1 MKEQP
6 EHSLLL
12 KWLTLTGF
20 IFFTIIVAWNEGVIL
35 LLYTVDKSHISM
47 AITLIYLLV
56 TLHCARRIY
65 IISSETNL
73 SRKIEK
79 IIRNENKININI
91 SDDQVLINSKTLLPQ
106 CLMAEY
112 IRDLCFRNSKISQ
125 SEDNGSSSD
134 LNDVYNSRLKGPQEI
149 GWFVSDMM
157 LKLGLLGTIIGFI
170 FMLGSVANIAD
181 FDVSNMQ
188 KVLRHMSD
196 GMGTALYTT
205 LVGLV
210 CSVLSAMQYHMID
223 RHADELIELTRH
235 MTQVH
240 VIPKIN
246 NGSIGINTFFNTKL
260 LIFVISD
267 RIFSIGAKLFL

>member
-1 MKEQP
+1 M
-6 EHSLLL
+6 
-12 KWLTLTGF
+12 
-20 IFFTIIVAWNEGVIL
+20 
-35 LLYTVDKSHISM
+35 LYSVDKSHIYI

-56 TLHCARRIY
+56 TIHCALRIY
-65 IISSETNL
+65 TISSETNL
-73 SRKIEK
+73 SKKVENIVKNEEK
-79 IIRNENKININI
+79 IILKTNG
-91 SDDQVLINSKTLLPQ
+91 DQLLVNSKIKLPM
-106 CLMAEY
+106 CLMTEY
-112 IRDLCFRNSKISQ
+112 IRDLCFRNNNISE
-125 SEDNGSSSD
+125 SNDSSLTSD

-188 KVLRHMSD
+188 KILRHMSN

-205 LVGLV
+205 LTGLV

-235 MTQVH
+235 TTQIH

-246 NGSIGINTFFNTKL
+246 IN
-260 LIFVISD
+260 
-267 RIFSIGAKLFL
+267 

>member
-12 KWLTLTGF
+12 KWLILTGF
-20 IFFTIIVAWNEGVIL
+20 IFFTIIAAWNEGVIL

-65 IISSETNL
+65 IISAETNL

-91 SDDQVLINSKTLLPQ
+91 NDDQVLINSKTQLPQ
-106 CLMAEY
+106 CLMTEY
-112 IRDLCFRNSKISQ
+112 IRDLCFRNSKISE

-188 KVLRHMSD
+188 KILRHMSD

-205 LVGLV
+205 LIGLV

-246 NGSIGINTFFNTKL
+246 NN
-260 LIFVISD
+260 
-267 RIFSIGAKLFL
+267 

>member
-1 MKEQP
+1 MKEQI
-6 EHSLLL
+6 EHNLLL
-12 KWLTLTGF
+12 KWLILTGF
-20 IFFTIIVAWNEGVIL
+20 ISFSIIAAWNEGVIF
-35 LLYTVDKSHISM
+35 LLYSVDKSHISI

-56 TLHCARRIY
+56 TMHCALRIY
-65 IISSETNL
+65 TISSETNL
-73 SRKIEK
+73 SKKVENIVKNEEK
-79 IIRNENKININI
+79 IILKT
-91 SDDQVLINSKTLLPQ
+91 SGDQVLVNSKIKLPM
-106 CLMAEY
+106 CLMTEY
-112 IRDLCFRNSKISQ
+112 IRDLCFRNNNISE
-125 SEDNGSSSD
+125 SDDSSLTSD

-188 KVLRHMSD
+188 KILRHMSN

-205 LVGLV
+205 LTGLV

-235 MTQVH
+235 TTQIH
-240 VIPKIN
+240 IIPKIN
-246 NGSIGINTFFNTKL
+246 IN
-260 LIFVISD
+260 
-267 RIFSIGAKLFL
+267 

>member
-1 MKEQP
+1 MKEQI
-6 EHSLLL
+6 EHNLLL
-12 KWLTLTGF
+12 KWLILTGLIGF
-20 IFFTIIVAWNEGVIL
+20 SVIVAWNEGVIL
-35 LLYTVDKSHISM
+35 LLYSVDKSHISI

-56 TLHCARRIY
+56 TIHCALRIY
-65 IISSETNL
+65 TISSETNL
-73 SRKIEK
+73 SKKVENIVKNEEK
-79 IIRNENKININI
+79 IILKT
-91 SDDQVLINSKTLLPQ
+91 SGDQVLVNSKIKLPT
-106 CLMAEY
+106 CLMTEY
-112 IRDLCFRNSKISQ
+112 IRDLCFRNNNISE
-125 SEDNGSSSD
+125 SNDSSLTSD

-188 KVLRHMSD
+188 KILRHMSN

-205 LVGLV
+205 LTGLV

-235 MTQVH
+235 TTQIH

-246 NGSIGINTFFNTKL
+246 IN
-260 LIFVISD
+260 
-267 RIFSIGAKLFL
+267 

>member
-1 MKEQP
+1 MKEQS
-6 EHSLLL
+6 EHNLLL
-12 KWLTLTGF
+12 KWLILTGLITF
-20 IFFTIIVAWNEGVIL
+20 SVVAAWNEGVISL
-35 LLYTVDKSHISM
+35 LFSVDKSRISI

-65 IISSETNL
+65 TISTETNL
-73 SRKIEK
+73 SKKVEAIIKNEKK
-79 IIRNENKININI
+79 IILNI
-91 SDDQVLINSKTLLPQ
+91 SNDNILINSKIKLPE
-106 CLMAEY
+106 CLMTEY
-112 IRDLCFRNSKISQ
+112 IRDLCFRNGKISQ
-125 SEDNGSSSD
+125 ANDNGLTSD

-188 KVLRHMSD
+188 KILRHMSN

-205 LVGLV
+205 LTGLV

-223 RHADELIELTRH
+223 RHADEFIELTLH
-235 MTQVH
+235 TTQIH
-240 VIPKIN
+240 IIPKIN
-246 NGSIGINTFFNTKL
+246 NN
-260 LIFVISD
+260 
-267 RIFSIGAKLFL
+267 

>member
-1 MKEQP
+1 MREQP

-12 KWLTLTGF
+12 KWLILTGLILF
-20 IFFTIIVAWNEGVIL
+20 SVVTAWNEGIIS
-35 LLYTVDKSHISM
+35 LLYDVDKSHISM

-56 TLHCARRIY
+56 TIHCALRIY
-65 IISSETNL
+65 TISSETNL
-73 SRKIEK
+73 SKKVENIVKNEEK
-79 IIRNENKININI
+79 IILKT
-91 SDDQVLINSKTLLPQ
+91 SGDQVLVNSKIKLPI
-106 CLMAEY
+106 CLMTEY
-112 IRDLCFRNSKISQ
+112 IRDLCFRNNNISE
-125 SEDNGSSSD
+125 SDDSSLTSD

-188 KVLRHMSD
+188 KILRHMSN

-205 LVGLV
+205 LTGLV

-235 MTQVH
+235 TTQIH

-246 NGSIGINTFFNTKL
+246 IN
-260 LIFVISD
+260 
-267 RIFSIGAKLFL
+267 

>member
-12 KWLTLTGF
+12 KWLILTGF
-20 IFFTIIVAWNEGVIL
+20 IFFTAITAWNEGVIL

-65 IISSETNL
+65 TISSETNL

-91 SDDQVLINSKTLLPQ
+91 NDDQVLINSKTQLPQ

-112 IRDLCFRNSKISQ
+112 IRDLCFRNSKISE

-188 KVLRHMSD
+188 KILRHMSD

-223 RHADELIELTRH
+223 RHVDELIELTRH

-246 NGSIGINTFFNTKL
+246 NN
-260 LIFVISD
+260 
-267 RIFSIGAKLFL
+267 